1 MSGAETRSALAEA
14 RRNELLSILGT
25 EGVVRISDLAER
37 LKVTPVT
44 LRRDVTSMADQG
56 LLRRVHGGAAAIEKA
71 IDASIEP
78 PATAPATPIGILV
91 PSMDYYWP
99 GVIRGAEESAARL
112 GIRLVLRGS
121 SYEADDMQPQLERLL
136 ERNRVEG
143 IVVAPNM
150 AAAHTHEALEWLAA
164 TGVPVVL
171 VERAAAVGPLHTSLE
186 SVNSD
191 HPQGAELALRHLA
204 SLGHRRVG
212 LATSSASPTSNPVRR
227 GWHEAR
233 HELGLANQATVDHEL
248 PEPAAADWD
257 KVADRLLD
265 ECESQG
271 ITGLLI
277 HADAAATALV
287 QRWESRGHSVPDDLS
302 VVAYD
307 DEFAGLF
314 TPRLTAVRPPR
325 LSLGRTAIEL
335 LSARL
340 ADPGRPAHRVIIT
353 PSLRIRESTA
363 PPS

>member
-1 MSGAETRSALAEA
+1 MSGPETRSALAEA
-14 RRNELLSILGT
+14 RRNELLSILAT

-37 LKVTPVT
+37 LNVTPIT
-44 LRRDVTSMADQG
+44 LRRDVTAMAAEG
-56 LLRRVHGGAAAIEKA
+56 LLRRVHGGAAAIEK
-71 IDASIEP
+71 EP
-78 PATAPATPIGILV
+78 DGGDGTPATATATPIGILV

-121 SYEADDMQPQLERLL
+121 SYEADDMRPQLERLL

-150 AAAHTHEALEWLAA
+150 AAAHTLEALEWLAA
-164 TGVPVVL
+164 TGTPAVL
-171 VERAAAVGPLHTSLE
+171 VERTAAVGPLHTSLE

-191 HPQGAELALRHLA
+191 HPQGAELALRHLVG
-204 SLGHRRVG
+204 LGHRRVG
-212 LATSSASPTSNPVRR
+212 LATSAASPTSNPVRR

-233 HELGLANQATVDHEL
+233 VQVNLTGQDTVDHEL
-248 PEPAAADWD
+248 PEPASPEWDHAADH
-257 KVADRLLD
+257 LLD
-265 ECESQG
+265 ECESRG
-271 ITGLLI
+271 ITALLI

-287 QRWESRGHSVPDDLS
+287 QRWESRGHSVPGDLS

-340 ADPGRPAHRVIIT
+340 ADPQRPAHRVIIT

-363 PPS
+363 PPA